1 MRNEPENYMNSMP
14 SPDVPTSISA
24 MGELAIAGPIAL
36 AALDAWPARVCV
48 IDDRGRLLIANRA
61 WRELLQQCARESR
74 ERSGTDGGCPNGPWS
89 VPCWPRETA
98 QAVDQAVR
106 DILAGRR
113 ESYSC
118 EYDCRLGGSEDW
130 RRFAM
135 QVQPLAA
142 AGARMLIMSHDDVTE
157 QRLAEAEHKTLE
169 RRMKQLGARMES
181 IREEQTAVI
190 ARELHDDLG
199 ALLTMLRLD
208 MAITAEK
215 VVRPKWMRVK
225 LGQFVE
231 QAQAALA
238 VLKRISSNLRP
249 ATLDTLGLIATIRWY
264 LNQFSQS
271 TGIGTTLQLP
281 EYVRLSD
288 ISSIAVF
295 RVIQEALTNV
305 ATHAGATRVAVV
317 VSKKVD
323 KLVVEIS
330 DDGKGISETA
340 KRKPDSYGILGM
352 RERAAYLGGT
362 LAISSEPGR
371 GTRLVLEIP
380 LDS

>member
-1 MRNEPENYMNSMP
+1 MNSLQLQGSTP
-14 SPDVPTSISA
+14 SLPAPDEVAS
-24 MGELAIAGPIAL
+24 AGPIAL

-48 IDDRGRLLIANRA
+48 IDDRGRLLVANRA
-61 WRELLQQCARESR
+61 WRELLRNCTGESR
-74 ERSGTDGGCPNGPWS
+74 EGSGPGGDSPNALWS
-89 VPCWPRETA
+89 VPCWPRETVA
-98 QAVDQAVR
+98 AVGQALQDM
-106 DILAGRR
+106 LAGRR

-118 EYDCRLGGSEDW
+118 EYDCRLHGSEDW

-135 QVQPLAA
+135 QVRPLAG
-142 AGARMLIMSHDDVTE
+142 AGARLLIMSHDDVTE
-157 QRLAEAEHKTLE
+157 RRLAEAEHRTLE

-190 ARELHDDLG
+190 ARELHDELG
-199 ALLTMLRLD
+199 AALTMLRLD
-208 MAITAEK
+208 MAITTEK
-215 VVRPKWMRVK
+215 AVRPKWLRLK
-225 LGQFVE
+225 LEQFVE
-231 QAQAALA
+231 QVHAALA

-271 TGIGTTLQLP
+271 TGIAATLQMP

-288 ISSIAVF
+288 ISNIAVF

-305 ATHAGATRVAVV
+305 ATHARATRVAVV
-317 VSKKVD
+317 VSKQAD
-323 KLVVEIS
+323 KLVVDIS
-330 DDGKGISETA
+330 DNGKGMGDKA

-362 LAISSEPGR
+362 LSISSEPGR

-380 LDS
+380 LDR

>member
-1 MRNEPENYMNSMP
+1 M
-14 SPDVPTSISA
+14 
-24 MGELAIAGPIAL
+24 
-36 AALDAWPARVCV
+36 
-48 IDDRGRLLIANRA
+48 
-61 WRELLQQCARESR
+61 
-74 ERSGTDGGCPNGPWS
+74 
-89 VPCWPRETA
+89 PCWSRETA
-98 QAVDQAVR
+98 QAAEQAVQ
-106 DILAGRR
+106 DMLAGRK

-118 EYDCRLGGSEDW
+118 EYDCRLRGSDDW

-135 QVQPLAA
+135 QVRPLAV
-142 AGARMLIMSHDDVTE
+142 AGARMLIMSHDDITE
-157 QRLAEAEHKTLE
+157 RRLAETEHKTLE

-190 ARELHDDLG
+190 ARELHDELG

-215 VVRPKWMRVK
+215 VIRPKWMRVK

-231 QAQAALA
+231 QVHAALA
-238 VLKRISSNLRP
+238 VVKRISSDLRP

-271 TGIGTTLQLP
+271 TGIAATLRLP

-288 ISSIAVF
+288 ISNIAVF
-295 RVIQEALTNV
+295 RVIQETLTNV
-305 ATHAGATRVAVV
+305 ATHAGATQVTVV
-317 VSKKVD
+317 VSKQVD
-323 KLVVEIS
+323 KLVVDIS
-330 DDGKGISETA
+330 DNGKGICEKA

-362 LAISSEPGR
+362 LSISSEPGR

-380 LDS
+380 LDG